1 MMDYFGYLYFVDRL
15 GDTFRWRGE
24 NVSTIEVE
32 NTLSSRI
39 NSREVVAY
47 GVEVPGEEGKCG
59 MATLTTLD
67 VDIKRLGEQIKADL
81 PNYAKP
87 LFIRLFFNCS
97 SLVSLILKF

>member
-1 MMDYFGYLYFVDRL
+1 MMDYFGYLYFIDRL

-32 NTLSSRI
+32 NTISSRI
-39 NSREVVAY
+39 NSREVVVY

-87 LFIRLFFNCS
+87 LFIRFDLIIIVFF
-97 SLVSLILKF
+97 